1 MNKDNQIGNT
11 SQKRLR
17 TAAERLEDAKHLPPI
32 TPLLGEIWQQGELHV
47 LFADTGLGKSI
58 FAVGL
63 ADALSKGKNFLGLE
77 NGTAPQIVLYYDFEL
92 SDRQFRK
99 RYSDDSGNSYLFAE
113 NFYTENIDFKEFFT
127 EGTPKN
133 FVDDLF
139 KRIRLDLT
147 TTGAQILI
155 IDNITF
161 LSLQS
166 PTDTDIAL
174 GVMRNLD
181 ALKREFNLSIFV
193 LAHTPKR
200 NSSLPLS
207 LNDLAGSKMISNFS
221 DSVSAINR
229 SCQDSSYRYLKQVKA
244 SRSAELIY
252 DADNVLIC
260 QIVKQDCLL
269 TFKAI
274 DTDSEYQHL
283 PKETGSGTD
292 HTETAKKAAQLLE
305 NGKTYDEVARELQ
318 ISKGTISKWKNNPKY
333 AELFVSVS
341 SIS

>member
-1 MNKDNQIGNT
+1 MDKVNQIGNT
-11 SQKRLR
+11 SQRRLR
-17 TAAERLEDAKHLPPI
+17 TASQRLEDAKHLPPI
-32 TPLLGEIWQQGELHV
+32 TPLFGEVWQQGELHI

-58 FAVGL
+58 FAVAL
-63 ADALSKGKNFLGLE
+63 ADALSKGRNFLGLA
-77 NGTAPQIVLYYDFEL
+77 NATDPQRVLYYDFEL
-92 SDRQFRK
+92 SDRQFRN
-99 RYSDDSGNSYLFAE
+99 RYSDDSGNSYHFAD
-113 NFYTENIDFKEFFT
+113 NFFIENIDFKEFFA
-127 EGTPKN
+127 EGKPKN
-133 FVDDLF
+133 FIEDLF
-139 KRIRLDLT
+139 KRIRQDLT
-147 TTGAQILI
+147 ETEAQILI

-181 ALKREFNLSIFV
+181 TLKSEFNLSILV

-200 NSSLPLS
+200 SPSAPLS

-229 SCQDSSYRYLKQVKA
+229 SCQDKAYRYLKQVKP

-260 QIVKQDCLL
+260 QIEKRENLL

-274 DTDSEYQHL
+274 ETDSEYQHL
-283 PKETGSGTD
+283 PKETSTVTD
-292 HTETAKKAAQLLE
+292 HTETVKKAAELLAT
-305 NGKTYDEVARELQ
+305 GKSYDETARELN
-318 ISKGTISKWKNNPKY
+318 ISKGTISKWKYNPKY
-333 AELFVSVS
+333 AALFVSVS
-341 SIS
+341 